1 MIWDAPPP
9 AISAPVMP
17 CGDGKHQRI
26 WAGDETVVLHSPDCR
41 WILAYRPI
49 AGSPPA
55 SPLKEPLAA
64 EMATVADAVTGKVV
78 ATFEMSRS
86 ANLHWLD
93 DGTHLIVNYLSGSGS
108 AEPLVIL
115 LPSKPQSA
123 QTTAPIDLSEVV
135 FNDVLKRIG
144 KSPEQVYHFYAYFT
158 ADKGDRVLIS
168 AEPVYTL
175 RGEVGPGAS
184 ACLIY
189 SIDKATFR
197 DARLIEQLPETTPC
211 PNGPAE

>member
-17 CGDGKHQRI
+17 CGNGKHQRI
-26 WAGDETVVLHSPDCR
+26 WVGDETVVLHSPDCR
-41 WILAYRPI
+41 WILAYRSI
-49 AGSPPA
+49 SGSPSA

-64 EMATVADAVTGKVV
+64 DMATVADAVTGKVV

-93 DGTHLIVNYLSGSGS
+93 DGAHLIVDYLSGSGL

-115 LPSKPQSA
+115 LPSKSRSA
-123 QTTAPIDLSEVV
+123 QTTTPIDLSEVI
-135 FNDVLKRIG
+135 FGDVLKRIN
-144 KSPEQVYHFYAYFT
+144 KSSEQVYHFYAYFT
-158 ADKGDRVLIS
+158 ADKGERVLIS

-175 RGEVGPGAS
+175 VGNTGPGGS
-184 ACLIY
+184 ACLVY

-197 DARLIEQLPETTPC
+197 DARLVEQLPENAPC
-211 PNGPAE
+211 PDGPTE

>member
-49 AGSPPA
+49 AGSPTA
-55 SPLKEPLAA
+55 SPLKEPLVAD
-64 EMATVADAVTGKVV
+64 MATVADAVTGKVV

-86 ANLHWLD
+86 ADLHWLD
-93 DGTHLIVNYLSGSGS
+93 DGAHLIVNYLSGSGS
-108 AEPLVIL
+108 AESLVIL
-115 LPSKPQSA
+115 LPSRPQPA
-123 QTTAPIDLSEVV
+123 QTAAPIDLGEVV
-135 FNDVLKRIG
+135 FGDVLKRIG
-144 KSPEQVYHFYAYFT
+144 KSPDQVYHFYASFT

-168 AEPVYTL
+168 AQPDYTL
-175 RGEVGPGAS
+175 RGDTGPGGS

-197 DARLIEQLPETTPC
+197 DARLIEQLPENAPC
-211 PNGPAE
+211 PNGPTE